1 VSQTLRTITLSL
13 AAFALLSHSSN
24 ALPQATIELSWG
36 QVHLAGMHLSLI
48 SPTKPGESL
57 HLRFSEKYVAIDSC
71 ARGYCTG
78 PLSVWKIEWNRL
90 KIGYTTDEGD
100 ALIGVSQ
107 SKLVLKDK
115 NGQVYTYAIV
125 PP

>member
-13 AAFALLSHSSN
+13 AAFALLGHSSN
-24 ALPQATIELSWG
+24 ALPQATTELSWG

-57 HLRFSEKYVAIDSC
+57 DLRFSEKYVAIDSC
-71 ARGYCTG
+71 ARSYCTG
-78 PLSVWKIEWNRL
+78 PLSVWKIEGNRL
-90 KIGYTTDEGD
+90 KIGYATDEGD